1 MKKTDNRI
9 LELADLQ
16 KVLLSTCTYLNRQIR
31 KNQLIKI
38 TTELFECNTA
48 KEVEF
53 ALLDLIEQ
61 GNYSKKITLS
71 PHPNLLPTGMEQSPL
86 RTRALSNFC

>member
-16 KVLLSTCTYLNRQIR
+16 KALLSTCTCLNRPIR
-31 KNQLIKI
+31 KNQLIKM

-61 GNYSKKITLS
+61 GKLQQKDYFITTPS
-71 PHPNLLPTGMEQSPL
+71 
-86 RTRALSNFC
+86 

>member
-16 KVLLSTCTYLNRQIR
+16 KALLSTCTCLNRPIR
-31 KNQLIKI
+31 KNQLIKMV
-38 TTELFECNTA
+38 TELFECNTV

-61 GNYSKKITLS
+61 GKLDRKS
-71 PHPNLLPTGMEQSPL
+71 
-86 RTRALSNFC
+86 TRLNSSHIH

>member
-16 KVLLSTCTYLNRQIR
+16 KVLLSTCTYLNRPIR
-31 KNQLIKI
+31 KNQLIKM

-61 GNYSKKITLS
+61 GKLHIFHILVWISCHFPCI
-71 PHPNLLPTGMEQSPL
+71 H
-86 RTRALSNFC
+86 RR